1 MGYDINAGKQKARIG
16 YCGYLLLL
24 QKMAVHVVPTCADL
38 FEQTLR
44 DSLSRQAQLD
54 KLCNMLPLEIVRLIC
69 ISDWDTISYD
79 YASKAADILDKLDN
93 LNEREREVR
102 DVFRHA
108 RRYRA
113 SVHIS

>member
-1 MGYDINAGKQKARIG
+1 
-16 YCGYLLLL
+16 
-24 QKMAVHVVPTCADL
+24 
-38 FEQTLR
+38 
-44 DSLSRQAQLD
+44 
-54 KLCNMLPLEIVRLIC
+54 VRLIC

-79 YASKAADILDKLDN
+79 YARKAADILDKLDN